1 MFLVYCGR
9 VCQFLRCRRA
19 RGRRKKTTTYNILT
33 SLFRNS
39 KKKPVWMPKTTN
51 EAANAVTKA
60 TRLIPVASWADPGP
74 SSMVVVVA
82 AAAADVSVDDAN
94 DDNDGDADVDT
105 SAGAV
110 VVMSLIDTNVAC
122 DTCR

>member
-1 MFLVYCGR
+1 VVGSVSFYAAGE
-9 VCQFLRCRRA
+9 QE
-19 RGRRKKTTTYNILT
+19 GEEKKTTTYNILT

-94 DDNDGDADVDT
+94 DDNDGDADVDA

-122 DTCR
+122 DACR